1 MMDIHTFEENWAS
14 ICRKFPLVCVLSL
27 NDRKAEDVREAIKSH
42 SIQFDHVI
50 VLSDS
55 IIQQDMASFF
65 QKERIIN
72 VTLAKGSDLHG
83 STDLDK
89 VKSYVRS
96 NVIIVSSSLEIL
108 NGNVRWSVY
117 DKIKEMKSPTNDR
130 VFLDENMNYCKNEEA
145 KLTATLRLV

>member
-1 MMDIHTFEENWAS
+1 MHTFEENWSS

-27 NDRKAEDVREAIKSH
+27 DDRKAEDAREAIKSH

-50 VLSDS
+50 VLSNS
-55 IIQQDMASFF
+55 IIQQDMLSFF

-89 VKSYVRS
+89 VKSYIRS
-96 NVIIVSSSLEIL
+96 NVIIVFSSLEIL
-108 NGNVRWSVY
+108 NCNVRWSVY
-117 DKIKEMKSPTNDR
+117 DKIKEMKSPTNDK
-130 VFLDENMNYCKNEEA
+130 VFLDENMNYCRNEEA
-145 KLTATLRLV
+145 KLTATLRLA

>member
-1 MMDIHTFEENWAS
+1 MMDMHTFEENWSS

-27 NDRKAEDVREAIKSH
+27 DDRKAEDAREAIKSH

-50 VLSDS
+50 VLSNS
-55 IIQQDMASFF
+55 IIQQDMLSFF

-89 VKSYVRS
+89 VKSYIRS
-96 NVIIVSSSLEIL
+96 NVIIVFSSLEIL
-108 NGNVRWSVY
+108 NCNVRWSVY
-117 DKIKEMKSPTNDR
+117 DKIKEMKSPTNDK
-130 VFLDENMNYCKNEEA
+130 VFLDENMNYCRNEEA
-145 KLTATLRLV
+145 KLTATLRLA